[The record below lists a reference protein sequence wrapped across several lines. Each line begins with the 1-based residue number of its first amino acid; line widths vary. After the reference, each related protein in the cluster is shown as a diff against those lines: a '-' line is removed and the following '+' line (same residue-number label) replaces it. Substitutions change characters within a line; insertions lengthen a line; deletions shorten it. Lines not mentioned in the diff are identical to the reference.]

1 MKTKPPLF
9 AENDNKF
16 LGEKTNFDSENW
28 NKLFSHN
35 FKESDSTLCFAN
47 CCVYLGI
54 FIFAFS
60 YLLISNSTSIIYS
73 QNSFAMERLK

>member
-9 AENDNKF
+9 AENDSGF
-16 LGEKTNFDSENW
+16 LGEKTNFDLENG

-35 FKESDSTLCFAN
+35 SKEIARPRCLEN

-60 YLLISNSTSIIYS
+60 YFPVSNSTSIIYS
-73 QNSFAMERLK
+73 QNSFTMERLK